1 MQSELMDPGVYT
13 GRVLTAKVTVART
26 GNPQMEIE
34 CQLTNPDGSDTAVGV
49 KAYLSLTEAARASFV
64 DAKLAEM
71 GFNGDFEAPEFGKEA
86 YEQIELTCEHD
97 NYQGKKKEKWS
108 LGRGGAAPAG
118 RDVLNRLNADWRS
131 KNAPSRPPQGRPTPP
146 AARPAMPTRKGGAGP
161 VDVTTTHDDLTD
173 PPF

>member
-1 MQSELMDPGVYT
+1 MQSDLMQSGVYT
-13 GRVLTAKVTVART
+13 GRVLTAKTTVARS

-34 CQLTNPDGSDTAVGV
+34 CQLTNEDGTETSVIV
-49 KAYLSLTEAARASFV
+49 KAYLSLTENARASFV

-71 GFNGDFEAPEFGKEA
+71 GFNGDFEQPQFGKEA

-97 NYQGKKKEKWS
+97 TYQGKTKEKWS

-146 AARPAMPTRKGGAGP
+146 PASRPFAKAPTAAERAKSDIAA
-161 VDVTTTHDDLTD
+161 DDI
-173 PPF
+173 PF